1 MPNLGPDQGQLQA
14 RVSKKLIAELDALAA
29 EYQMTKEGLC
39 EALLL
44 HAIEDDQIEVAVQK
58 AKDLAD
64 QRVRA
69 RRKAQRDNA
78 QPENEDASVL
88 RLQRRGT

>member
-1 MPNLGPDQGQLQA
+1 MPDLGPDQAQLA
-14 RVSKKLIAELDALAA
+14 FRVGKQLAAELDALAKD
-29 EYQMTKEGLC
+29 YHLTKEGLC

-58 AKDLAD
+58 AKDLSD

-69 RRKAQRDNA
+69 RRKQQRDDV
-78 QPENEDASVL
+78 QPANDESVV
-88 RLQRRGT
+88 RLQRRGP